1 MLQKAGAHVASTYED
16 EFFKTRKTLKLSD
29 RRCTQT
35 NHAIM
40 GHANAAPPGNV
51 FGLAFKVEENNRG
64 CDHGQH
70 G

>member
-1 MLQKAGAHVASTYED
+1 MASTYED

-64 CDHGQH
+64 
-70 G
+70 